1 MLRQEREDQGKP
13 RMTNKCVHLNDKDKL
28 MILLFVFIICVTGFS
43 TYETLSPEIRD
54 PTQFIFKDEK
64 IKNSKSD

>member
-1 MLRQEREDQGKP
+1 
-13 RMTNKCVHLNDKDKL
+13 

-43 TYETLSPEIRD
+43 TYETLSTEIRD

-64 IKNSKSD
+64 IENSEWLKAS